1 MARKPYARGRA
12 SQELILDT
20 ALETIGRKGFGATS
34 LADIAS
40 QVGMTPA
47 GLLHHFGSKE
57 NLFVEVL
64 RRRDDVDR
72 QRLGGPG
79 EDDLPLTLRIAR
91 HNVTVPGLIQLYV
104 NLAAAAE
111 NREHPAHEYFR
122 ERYTLI
128 RHRVT
133 RDIEIRQ
140 HDGRF
145 DPHADASKI
154 ATMLIALS
162 DGLQAQWAI
171 DPSVDL
177 FGTLLTFWKSYATT
191 DAEPLTSAKCNTAH

>member
-1 MARKPYARGRA
+1 MARKPYARVRA
-12 SQELILDT
+12 SQERILDT
-20 ALETIGRKGFGATS
+20 ALETIGSKGFGATS

-40 QVGMTPA
+40 QVDMTPA

-91 HNVTVPGLIQLYV
+91 NNVTEPGLIQLYV

-111 NREHPAHEYFR
+111 NTEHPAHEYFR
-122 ERYTLI
+122 ERYALI

-133 RDIEIRQ
+133 RDIEVRQ
-140 HDGRF
+140 SLGHF
-145 DPHADASKI
+145 DPNVDAAAI

-171 DPSVDL
+171 DSKVDL
-177 FGTLLTFWKSYATT
+177 FGTLLTFWNSFTT
-191 DAEPLTSAKCNTAH
+191 ADTDNSAKPLRTSSS

>member
-20 ALETIGRKGFGATS
+20 ALETIGRKGFGSTS

-140 HDGRF
+140 DVGHF
-145 DPHADASKI
+145 DPHADAASV

-177 FGTLLTFWKSYATT
+177 FGTLLAFWKSFIPAG
-191 DAEPLTSAKCNTAH
+191 AEPLTPSQHTGAS